1 MKPFDLEAAK
11 AGAPVVTRN
20 GKKARIICFDLYN
33 GAYVLVALITQDD
46 GREGV
51 VLTKKDGRHC
61 TILDDSTHDLFMAP
75 VKKEGWLNIYPK
87 NCSSEIYPTI
97 GFADLIG
104 HQSRVACVKVE
115 WEE

>member
-20 GKKARIICFDLYN
+20 GKKARIICFDLNN
-33 GAYVLVALITQDD
+33 GEYVLVVAITPGN
-46 GREGV
+46 GREEI
-51 VLTKKDGRHC
+51 VLMKKDGRYS
-61 TILDDSTHDLFMAP
+61 IIFDESTHDLFMAP

-87 NCSSEIYPTI
+87 SISSDIYPTREL
-97 GFADLIG
+97 ADLRAQ
-104 HQSRVACVKVE
+104 QSRVACVRVE